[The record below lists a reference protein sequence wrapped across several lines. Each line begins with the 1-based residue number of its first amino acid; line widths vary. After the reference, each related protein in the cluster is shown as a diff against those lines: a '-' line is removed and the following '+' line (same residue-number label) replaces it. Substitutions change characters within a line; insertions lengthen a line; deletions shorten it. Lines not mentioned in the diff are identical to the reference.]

1 MKKMMMCSVI
11 AIVTGCASVQSLAQA
26 PEQLSAIARE
36 VSIMENILSTALK
49 QDTDKKVRA
58 INANYFAKQ
67 GIVFE
72 LDIRGANRWHAI
84 FSGAPDAPLPP
95 MPDIDFSDVNIEFIS
110 DHVEIIS
117 EQAVESSR
125 EAYQHAMEVMRDGA
139 EKVRDIAEKERDV
152 SRELRDLEREKRDL
166 EFARRHDNSAEEK
179 ELAARKKSVEKE
191 IKALEKQQTKLTK
204 EQKKARQEISAKQ
217 AQREKQKAVEQKQLL
232 EKINQSISLTLC
244 DYGSGLRSLPN
255 NEHVSFVLGGLGQ
268 NSKSLIKVFNKS
280 DIKKCVIGETKASE
294 LARKAVSY
302 QF

>member
-1 MKKMMMCSVI
+1 MMMCSVI

>member
-11 AIVTGCASVQSLAQA
+11 AIATGCASVQSLAQA

-166 EFARRHDNSAEEK
+166 EFATRHDNSAEEK

-217 AQREKQKAVEQKQLL
+217 AQREKQKAAEQKQLL

-294 LARKAVSY
+294 LALKAVSY

>member
-1 MKKMMMCSVI
+1 MMMCSVI
-11 AIVTGCASVQSLAQA
+11 AIATGCASVQSLAQA

-166 EFARRHDNSAEEK
+166 EFATRHDNSAEEK

-217 AQREKQKAVEQKQLL
+217 AQREKQKAEEQKQLL
-232 EKINQSISLTLC
+232 EKISQSISLTLC

-294 LARKAVSY
+294 LALKAVSY